1 MAEGILKDLLID
13 EAERSHSQV
22 PVKVI
27 SAGTHACD
35 GCHATDN
42 AIAVSSEAGINLT
55 HHISRVLTTG
65 MVENADLILT
75 MEQNHRDFIHRNWP
89 GVSSVYELKRFSVES
104 EMMPKVLDIKDPI
117 GGTLAIYR
125 DTLKEIRKEII
136 RIAPVIIEQAKNR
149 KQVK

>member
-13 EAERSHSQV
+13 EAERSHAPV

-42 AIAVSSEAGINLT
+42 AIEVSSEAGINLN

-65 MVENADLILT
+65 IAERADLILT
-75 MEQNHRDFIHRNWP
+75 MEQNHLEFIHRNWP
-89 GVSSVYELKRFSVES
+89 GIGSVYELKRFGVES
-104 EMMPKVLDIKDPI
+104 EKVPKVLDIKDPI
-117 GGTLAIYR
+117 GGTLAIYH
-125 DTLKEIRKEII
+125 DTFKEIRKEII